1 MDNYPYLIKPP
12 KRTLSACRDPL
23 WFSRRRH
30 ASGKHRDQLKILY
43 DDDSEDEGTWSHY
56 SHVLDAPIDDA
67 IDIISE
73 VALATAILPHD
84 QPEEVPPRNFYECL
98 VRDHWRDWVM
108 AIKREMA
115 GWVEFRAYE
124 NCFVKNLRGEKIIKT
139 GELYSIKRDGRYKN
153 RFIVFGNLMRKM
165 VDYFYTTS
173 YTLSYD
179 GFRLFA
185 ALSSVFGKTIK
196 GSDARCGYLQSA
208 PLMKD
213 PVYIYRPSFA
223 PYFELPIDKIE
234 ELRLKLLKVLAAQG
248 SKAIEAIACVLEAT
262 ICCLWHSWSWT
273 FVREQSGK
281 SHGTNL
287 RNEAIDC
294 RSRIVVPE
302 GIAY

>member
-1 MDNYPYLIKPP
+1 
-12 KRTLSACRDPL
+12 
-23 WFSRRRH
+23 
-30 ASGKHRDQLKILY
+30 
-43 DDDSEDEGTWSHY
+43 
-56 SHVLDAPIDDA
+56 
-67 IDIISE
+67 
-73 VALATAILPHD
+73 
-84 QPEEVPPRNFYECL
+84 
-98 VRDHWRDWVM
+98 M

-115 GWVEFRAYE
+115 GLVEFRAYE

-153 RFIVFGNLMRKM
+153 RFIIFGNLMRKM

-234 ELRLKLLKVLAAQG
+234 ELRLKLPRPLPLPLPLPALLPAFLTLAGTHHSGAHSCTFPGRLQ
-248 SKAIEAIACVLEAT
+248 SFEPD
-262 ICCLWHSWSWT
+262 LW
-273 FVREQSGK
+273 
-281 SHGTNL
+281 L
-287 RNEAIDC
+287 
-294 RSRIVVPE
+294 
-302 GIAY
+302 